1 LRAFSRCGS
10 GTTRSA
16 FTSPPCAISSWRA
29 AFEGS
34 FEPACFPA
42 PGPTRRSPYLSL
54 PLERHD
60 HRALIG
66 RVPALR
72 SNFTAYDA
80 AYVALAEALETAV
93 VTFDDTLARAIVRH
107 SDVAVVGA

>member
-1 LRAFSRCGS
+1 VCDLELASSLRGLV
-10 GTTRSA
+10 
-16 FTSPPCAISSWRA
+16 RA
-29 AFEGS
+29 RLL
-34 FEPACFPA
+34 
-42 PGPTRRSPYLSL
+42 PGARADEALALYLSL

-66 RVPALR
+66 RVWALR

-80 AYVALAEALETAV
+80 AYVALAEALEAAV
-93 VTFDDTLARAIVRH
+93 LTFDDTLARAIVRH